1 MLPLISGNEV
11 EDEPGTSSDDYHRL
25 PRPFLLPQ
33 PVDPAWPWGVCGNS
47 STSRSRLRKNMK
59 RRVDHLSSGDVRFL
73 IYLPFKIISPT
84 NLQLSPAARRR
95 GTRGRL
101 ARRGGASRKNSD
113 AAGAHRRPNSNPD
126 SDGGEEGF
134 QQAHLALRL
143 SLVVRVR
150 DEERLLQVDA
160 LAKGDAAPDRGLRQ
174 RQVGRRRRARHRL
187 LGGHEPR
194 GEGAEASLML
204 PPQCE
209 RASSAVVS
217 PSVRAA
223 SASAR
228 AALGQGAGKSPLLS
242 VKSARRGGSSSSGA
256 ESGKERRLSGVAA

>member
-1 MLPLISGNEV
+1 MSV
-11 EDEPGTSSDDYHRL
+11 
-25 PRPFLLPQ
+25 FL
-33 PVDPAWPWGVCGNS
+33 
-47 STSRSRLRKNMK
+47 
-59 RRVDHLSSGDVRFL
+59 F
-73 IYLPFKIISPT
+73 IYLLRSSHP
-84 NLQLSPAARRR
+84 PACNRCA
-95 GTRGRL
+95 
-101 ARRGGASRKNSD
+101 ASRHEGPSR
-113 AAGAHRRPNSNPD
+113 ASRWSEPSCAHRRPNSNPD

-160 LAKGDAAPDRGLRQ
+160 LAKGDAAPDRGL